1 MPCAHSAVKLSTMG
15 RRSRLSGE
23 WVTLFLTLRHSK
35 MGFLVADRNGLSHL
49 TRDSPLRFLAKAPFT
64 FFGEKP

>member
-1 MPCAHSAVKLSTMG
+1 
-15 RRSRLSGE
+15 
-23 WVTLFLTLRHSK
+23 
-35 MGFLVADRNGLSHL
+35 LVADRNGLSHL